1 MAQQTGATT
10 KLVYDTETTYKTNP
24 GTPDGML
31 LPFVSESIS
40 LERNFVSSKTIRS
53 SRQPQ
58 MPVRARINVA
68 GDLNWELG
76 PEEGRLFKHI
86 FGSAVKTGG
95 AAPYTWTYKIAT
107 LPVGMLLEKQF
118 PDLDTAKYF
127 VYNGLKVNSFR
138 LRGKADGFID
148 ASVSLIGA
156 KETIN
161 AAVYDAT
168 VTDLGHTPFD
178 GFEVI
183 VSQGGSPLT
192 EIVTELELALE
203 NNLDDSIYAI
213 GGAGQRSALREG
225 IAHVTGKLTAF
236 FANDTLYAL
245 AVAGTE
251 TTLKIECTHGNGT
264 GNPAGNEKLSFLFDE
279 MKFFPKSPVI
289 SGPTGLLVELGF
301 EAYYRVDA
309 DASACYAVLL
319 TPTAAF

>member
-10 KLVYDTETTYKTNP
+10 RIVYDTETTYKTNP
-24 GTPDGML
+24 GSPDGML
-31 LPFVSESIS
+31 LPFVSESVS
-40 LERNFVSSKTIRS
+40 LERAFVSSKTIRS

-68 GDLNWELG
+68 GDINFELA
-76 PEEGRLFKHI
+76 PEYGRLLKHI
-86 FGSAVKTGG
+86 FGSGIKTGG
-95 AAPYTWTYKIAT
+95 SAPYTWTYKIAT
-107 LPVGMLLEKQF
+107 LPVGMVLEKQF

-127 VYNGLKVNSFR
+127 LYNGLKIGSFR
-138 LRGKADGFID
+138 LRGRAEGFLD

-161 AAVYDAT
+161 SSAYDAS

-178 GFEVI
+178 GFEVTI
-183 VSQGGSPLT
+183 KQGGAPLT
-192 EIVTELELALE
+192 EAVTEFEFTLDNA
-203 NNLDDSIYAI
+203 LDDSIYAI

-225 IAHVTGKLTAF
+225 IARVTGKLTAF

-251 TTLKIECTHGNGT
+251 TALEVDLQHGNGT
-264 GNPAGNEKLSFLFDE
+264 GNPAGNEKLSFMFDE
-279 MKFFPKSPVI
+279 MKFFPKSPAI
-289 SGPTGLLVELGF
+289 TGPTGLLVELGF

-319 TPTAAF
+319 TPVSAF